1 MAVGTARLV
10 TDTGAAIVTGVS
22 SVVPVPLVGEWIV
35 ALSRKRVAQNL
46 LTQHG
51 RTFDVKDLA
60 LLYGDGWSWLGL
72 PFRLVKG
79 LVLAPLKKL
88 LRLLFVALAVRD
100 VALNV
105 GRTLA
110 LGHTLDRM
118 LRSGALRDDDSAEQR
133 RHEAERLRRAF
144 DKAFG
149 GIDERLVRRAVAA
162 LRRQVG
168 LAARGVVG
176 TVDVSDGADGEV
188 VGFLAELDRRVD
200 HALLGLP
207 TTRH

>member
-1 MAVGTARLV
+1 MTVGTARLV
-10 TDTGAAIVTGVS
+10 TDTGAAIATGVS
-22 SVVPVPLVGEWIV
+22 SVVPVPLVGDWIV
-35 ALSRKRVAQNL
+35 ALSRKRVAQTL
-46 LTQHG
+46 LKQHG

-118 LRSGALRDDDSAEQR
+118 LGSGALRDDDSAAER
-133 RHEAERLRRAF
+133 HHEAERLRRAF

-207 TTRH
+207 TSRS

>member
-1 MAVGTARLV
+1 MTVGTARLV
-10 TDTGAAIVTGVS
+10 TDTGAAIATGVS
-22 SVVPVPLVGEWIV
+22 SVVPVPLVGDWIV

-46 LTQHG
+46 LKQHG

-118 LRSGALRDDDSAEQR
+118 LGSGALRDDDSAAER
-133 RHEAERLRRAF
+133 HHEAERLRRAF

-207 TTRH
+207 TSRS